1 MVAEPVETIDDDVDV
16 AASGLSSTGGSGLD
30 QDAALGALNE
40 AAAGVSAG
48 LAALKGALTALEET
62 SGHLGR
68 ANRQRL
74 VADFRTLLAGQD
86 MLAALVTQAAG
97 LVESSGAWREESA
110 GARNFGDWL
119 GRATRHGTGGGR
131 RIQEKAR
138 TLEAMPVVKEAATTP
153 GSGMSDA
160 HVSQVARALES
171 SPPGTRERVVEAQA
185 EILLLAKT
193 RDAASFGRDLRARIA
208 ALEADSADASFEEAH
223 NNRFLR
229 LSPSNGSVKVEGMLD
244 PVAGETVRRA
254 LEALTPVPSEGD
266 PRTSGQLSADA
277 LEVLAG
283 RVLSYGEKKGSL
295 NRPQITVVMREETF
309 LAARTRQRV
318 QAERSPSRQGSSAGG
333 LSGEAFRRSG
343 LRTEPPLAQLEDGT
357 ALPPAAVEALL
368 CDAEVQRL
376 VVDPAGQPL
385 DVGLATRS
393 FTADLRVAILRRDR
407 HCQFPQCALR
417 ASWCDIHHRRYWS
430 DDGPTSLE
438 NGITLCSF
446 HHHRVHAE
454 SIWIRAVS
462 GGFVF
467 ISRDGRRIGTTTRLH
482 DQILVPQPWPSTDPP
497 PREPRP
503 QKRTP
508 AERERDEWRPGENS
522 AQIWERT
529 SCCDGMERSYVRTGI
544 LRNEPEWVSE
554 PGKKLP
560 SHRRIRQPDRDVP

>member
-1 MVAEPVETIDDDVDV
+1 
-16 AASGLSSTGGSGLD
+16 
-30 QDAALGALNE
+30 
-40 AAAGVSAG
+40 
-48 LAALKGALTALEET
+48 
-62 SGHLGR
+62 
-68 ANRQRL
+68 
-74 VADFRTLLAGQD
+74 
-86 MLAALVTQAAG
+86 
-97 LVESSGAWREESA
+97 
-110 GARNFGDWL
+110 
-119 GRATRHGTGGGR
+119 
-131 RIQEKAR
+131 
-138 TLEAMPVVKEAATTP
+138 
-153 GSGMSDA
+153 
-160 HVSQVARALES
+160 
-171 SPPGTRERVVEAQA
+171 
-185 EILLLAKT
+185 
-193 RDAASFGRDLRARIA
+193 
-208 ALEADSADASFEEAH
+208 
-223 NNRFLR
+223 
-229 LSPSNGSVKVEGMLD
+229 
-244 PVAGETVRRA
+244 
-254 LEALTPVPSEGD
+254 
-266 PRTSGQLSADA
+266 
-277 LEVLAG
+277 
-283 RVLSYGEKKGSL
+283 
-295 NRPQITVVMREETF
+295 MREETF

-554 PGKKLP
+554 PGKSSAQPPPDTAARQRRAVTDARGDGSRSTDPRWNGPGHAATDPRGGRSGRAATEWGGADQCEALTRGLGRVRRYLADPVTGARWTITTVMAVSAQLVCSSPRSQVTSEPGPTACSTSSLP
-560 SHRRIRQPDRDVP
+560 ATRPHPATT